1 MMEIGE
7 SDIPE
12 GVTSDDAMVLP
23 DDVEVSEA
31 AVGGLLGGSLITK
44 LSLKGGSHC
53 PPKGYRYRKLGLKG
67 GSKDED
73 NIKSPTTTAE
83 ADSTQSVNGLPKPKE
98 NVPEAEEAEE
108 EEGEDEVAG
117 EEESEGKL
125 FSGDLILIP
134 VNFSFMPVCL
144 KGNFLNQFFL

>member
-7 SDIPE
+7 SDVPE
-12 GVTSDDAMVLP
+12 GVTSDEAMVL

-53 PPKGYRYRKLGLKG
+53 PPKGYQYRKLGLKG

-98 NVPEAEEAEE
+98 NLPEAEEVEGEE
-108 EEGEDEVAG
+108 GEGEGEDEG
-117 EEESEGKL
+117 EGEGEYK
-125 FSGDLILIP
+125 
-134 VNFSFMPVCL
+134 
-144 KGNFLNQFFL
+144 FFVT

>member
-1 MMEIGE
+1 MEIGE
-7 SDIPE
+7 SDVSE
-12 GVTSDDAMVLP
+12 GDDTMVLP

-53 PPKGYRYRKLGLKG
+53 PPKGYRYSKLGLKG

-98 NVPEAEEAEE
+98 NLPEAEEVEG
-108 EEGEDEVAG
+108 EEGEG
-117 EEESEGKL
+117 EGANESEGKFFSITEL
-125 FSGDLILIP
+125 FIL
-134 VNFSFMPVCL
+134 L
-144 KGNFLNQFFL
+144 K